1 MALEKYNLIALFKKT
16 MSRKKSE
23 YEWDF
28 ERVMTTIE
36 DGEHKEGDCTLSA
49 IIINL

>member
-1 MALEKYNLIALFKKT
+1 MVIEKYNLIALFKKT
-16 MSRKKSE
+16 MSRKSE
-23 YEWDF
+23 YERDF

>member
-1 MALEKYNLIALFKKT
+1 MAIEKYNLIALFKKT
-16 MSRKKSE
+16 MSRKSE

-36 DGEHKEGDCTLSA
+36 DGDHKEEGCTLAA

>member
-1 MALEKYNLIALFKKT
+1 
-16 MSRKKSE
+16 MSTKSE

-36 DGEHKEGDCTLSA
+36 DGEDKEGDCTLLA

>member
-1 MALEKYNLIALFKKT
+1 MEKYNLIALFKKLWVE
-16 MSRKKSE
+16 KSE